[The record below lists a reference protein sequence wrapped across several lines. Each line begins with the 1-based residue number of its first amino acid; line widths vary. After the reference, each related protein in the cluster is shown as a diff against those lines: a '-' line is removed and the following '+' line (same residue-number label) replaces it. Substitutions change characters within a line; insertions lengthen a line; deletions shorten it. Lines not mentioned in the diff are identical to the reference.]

1 MAATASVRA
10 HIEDGSILQKVIDA
24 ARYALHEVNFSVDG
38 EGFFGEGIDDS
49 RSLVV
54 QIKLRKQGFEDFDCV
69 SELNLGL
76 SLQNLHDVFRCSFV
90 GDSMTFSAEK
100 GGENLFV
107 DFESKQ
113 EDRESTFSI
122 KLMDQSNFDNM
133 GDVDFDLQPEF
144 SVTMNSAVLNRFV
157 TEFANMSKSAEIKI
171 KVDETS
177 LELIPRKLD
186 LIEEGSTINHRIC
199 ESPGKALEISQD
211 GDAESYSAIFSVA
224 SLQKMCKAHSISEQA
239 TLYFSEGRPL
249 CIHFNL
255 GDLGYIRYHL
265 VPTVEAEDIGTQ
277 MSQMIS
283 QSQ

>member
-1 MAATASVRA
+1 MLQDTPCTRSIFPSTA
-10 HIEDGSILQKVIDA
+10 KV
-24 ARYALHEVNFSVDG
+24 
-38 EGFFGEGIDDS
+38 FFGEGIDDS

-54 QIKLRKQGFEDFDCV
+54 QLKLRKQGFEDFDCA
-69 SELNLGL
+69 SEMNLGV
-76 SLQNLHDVFRCSFV
+76 SLQNLHDVFRCGFA
-90 GDSMTFSAEK
+90 GDSMTLSAEK
-100 GGENLFV
+100 GGENLFI

-113 EDRESTFSI
+113 DDRESTFSV
-122 KLMDQSNFDNM
+122 KLMDQSNFDTM
-133 GDVDFDLQPEF
+133 GDMDFSPEPQF
-144 SVTMNSAVLNRFV
+144 TVTMNSAVLNRFV

-171 KVDETS
+171 TVDETS
-177 LELIPRKLD
+177 LELEPRKLD

-199 ESPGKALEISQD
+199 ESPGKALTISKD

-239 TLYFSEGRPL
+239 TLYFSDGRPL
-249 CIHFNL
+249 CIHFDL

-265 VPTVEAEDIGTQ
+265 VSTVEAEDIGTQ